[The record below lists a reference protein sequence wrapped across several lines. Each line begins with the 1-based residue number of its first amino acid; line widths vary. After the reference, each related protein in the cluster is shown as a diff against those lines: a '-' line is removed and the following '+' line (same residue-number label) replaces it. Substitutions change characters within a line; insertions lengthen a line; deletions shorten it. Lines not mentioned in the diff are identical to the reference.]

1 MRCRDLEG
9 NHLLRLTSYV
19 LHSFRVPRLI
29 VLFTIAFV
37 DTVGAAMVVPILPF
51 YAVRYGASALT
62 VGLLVS
68 AFSLAQLISAP
79 GWGRL
84 SDRVGRRP
92 ALLAGLVISG
102 LAYVTF
108 AFAGSIELLLIS
120 RLIQGLGGGT
130 IGVVQA
136 YIADSIVSEERTRA
150 IGWFTTITSA
160 GWLSGSALGSVL
172 VDLGGERAPGLFT
185 AGLSLAVAVL
195 AAGFLTEPAVL
206 PPTGVYPTVEKPK
219 SGLDAI
225 RHVFVS
231 WRDPASRLIWIY
243 AIGIGAFYGTGA
255 VLPLLLEARLGIT
268 AQTIGYV
275 IMYLAGIGV
284 IVRAGI
290 LGRMVKWLGEAR
302 LARLGI
308 LLLSAGLAL
317 AAAGRGY
324 PVLFASF
331 TLMPLGTAFLF
342 PSVTGLLSQVV
353 ARKERGVILGVQQTF
368 GGAGRVA
375 FPLLAGLLMDRGGP
389 GSPFWVAAALVLAT
403 LPLTATLGAIPR
415 AAPR

>member
-1 MRCRDLEG
+1 MSR
-9 NHLLRLTSYV
+9 LL
-19 LHSFRVPRLI
+19 

-68 AFSLAQLISAP
+68 AFSIAQLLSAP
-79 GWGRL
+79 VWGRL

-92 ALLAGLVISG
+92 ALLAGLVISI

-108 AFAGSIELLLIS
+108 AFAGSVELLLLS
-120 RLIQGLGGGT
+120 RLVQGLGGGT

-136 YIADSIVSEERTRA
+136 YIADSITAEGRTRA
-150 IGWFTTITSA
+150 IGWLTTITSA
-160 GWLSGSALGSVL
+160 GWLSGAALGSVL

-185 AGLSLAVAVL
+185 AALALVVALL
-195 AAGFLTEPAVL
+195 AAGFLTEPTIQPSGGTHATIER
-206 PPTGVYPTVEKPK
+206 PT

-225 RHVFVS
+225 RHVFVH

-243 AIGIGAFYGTGA
+243 GICIGAFYGTGA

-268 AQTIGYV
+268 ARTIGYV
-275 IMYLAGIGV
+275 VMYLAGIGV
-284 IVRAGI
+284 VVRAGV
-290 LGRMVKWLGEAR
+290 LGRLVGWLGEAR

-308 LLLSAGLAL
+308 VLLAAGLAL
-317 AAAGRGY
+317 AAGGRGY
-324 PVLFASF
+324 VLYFISF

-353 ARKERGVILGVQQTF
+353 ARRERGVFLGVQQTF

-375 FPLLAGLLMDRGGP
+375 FPLLAGLMMDRGGP
-389 GSPFWVAAALVLAT
+389 GSPFWVAAILVLAT
-403 LPLTATLGAIPR
+403 LPLTATLGGIPR
-415 AAPR
+415 PAPR

>member
-1 MRCRDLEG
+1 M
-9 NHLLRLTSYV
+9 
-19 LHSFRVPRLI
+19 PRLF

-51 YAVRYGASALT
+51 YAVRYGASAFT

-68 AFSLAQLISAP
+68 AFSIAQLLSAP

-102 LAYVTF
+102 LAYITF
-108 AFAGSIELLLIS
+108 AFADSVELLLIS

-136 YIADSIVSEERTRA
+136 YIADSTGSEQRTRA

-172 VDLGGERAPGLFT
+172 VDVGGERAPGLFT
-185 AGLSLAVAVL
+185 AGLSLAVAGL
-195 AAGFLTEPAVL
+195 AAGFLSEPVAL
-206 PPTGVYPTVEKPK
+206 PSSGGHDTVERPT
-219 SGLDAI
+219 SGFEAI
-225 RHVFVS
+225 RHVLVS

-243 AIGIGAFYGTGA
+243 GIGIGAFYGTGA

-268 AQTIGYV
+268 ARTIGYI

-284 IVRAGI
+284 IVRAAI
-290 LGRMVKWLGEAR
+290 LGRMVAWLGEPR
-302 LARLGI
+302 LARVGI

-317 AAAGRGY
+317 AAGGRGAA
-324 PVLFASF
+324 VLFTSF

-342 PSVTGLLSQVV
+342 PSVTGLLSRVV
-353 ARKERGVILGVQQTF
+353 ARRERGVFLGVQQTF

-375 FPLLAGLLMDRGGP
+375 FPLLAGLMMDRGGV
-389 GSPFWVAAALVLAT
+389 GRPFWVASALVLVT
-403 LPLTATLGAIPR
+403 LPLTASLGKMARAGPR
-415 AAPR
+415 

>member
-1 MRCRDLEG
+1 MS
-9 NHLLRLTSYV
+9 RL
-19 LHSFRVPRLI
+19 F

-51 YAVRYGASALT
+51 YAVRYGASAFT

-68 AFSLAQLISAP
+68 AFSIAQLLSAP

-102 LAYVTF
+102 LAYITF
-108 AFAGSIELLLIS
+108 ALADSVELLLIS

-136 YIADSIVSEERTRA
+136 YIADSTGSEQRTRA

-172 VDLGGERAPGLFT
+172 VDVGGERAPGLFT
-185 AGLSLAVAVL
+185 AGLSLAVAGL
-195 AAGFLTEPAVL
+195 AAGFLSEPAAQ
-206 PPTGVYPTVEKPK
+206 PSSGGHDTIERPK
-219 SGLDAI
+219 SGFEAI
-225 RHVFVS
+225 RHVLIS

-243 AIGIGAFYGTGA
+243 GIGIGAFYGTGA

-268 AQTIGYV
+268 ARTIGYI

-284 IVRAGI
+284 IVRAAI
-290 LGRMVKWLGEAR
+290 LGRMVAWLGEPR
-302 LARLGI
+302 LARVGI
-308 LLLSAGLAL
+308 VLLAAGLAL
-317 AAAGRGY
+317 AAAGRGAA
-324 PVLFASF
+324 VFFTSF

-342 PSVTGLLSQVV
+342 PSLTGLLSRVV
-353 ARKERGVILGVQQTF
+353 ARQERGVFLGVQQTF

-375 FPLLAGLLMDRGGP
+375 FPLLAGLIMDRGGV
-389 GSPFWVAAALVLAT
+389 GSPFWVASALVLVT
-403 LPLTATLGAIPR
+403 LPLTATLGKIARAGPR
-415 AAPR
+415 